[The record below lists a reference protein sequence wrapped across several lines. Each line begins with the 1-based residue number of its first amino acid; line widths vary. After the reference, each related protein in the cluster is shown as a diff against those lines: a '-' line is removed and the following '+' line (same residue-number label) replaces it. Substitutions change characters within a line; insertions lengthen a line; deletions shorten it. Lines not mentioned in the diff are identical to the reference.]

1 LRWRKD
7 KTRLHRVCFSR
18 AEIRG
23 NHFRHPCASELT
35 TEFHYRTQL
44 QNGEPTVNKR
54 FAICFA
60 LLVLGSMTVLAQ
72 DNKSG
77 IIHINGGATTVA
89 IRPSAQQPNAKGSEP
104 PANPF
109 YDNIGTSGY
118 QQYVGYAVCDGIRS
132 CGGEWTPAN
141 QITSLKTGTTQKI
154 TLGLGFVQGT
164 NRSLVILT
172 KDCKNKPC
180 TNPDGA
186 PQANRLCQGT
196 VKNMPIF
203 SDSNTQVVSFNCAA
217 QLTKG
222 KKYWVLMVAPP
233 DADLAWNFSLSAQAG
248 IVLGHNDSWGTY
260 QSKQPAGALTIQ

>member
-1 LRWRKD
+1 M
-7 KTRLHRVCFSR
+7 S
-18 AEIRG
+18 
-23 NHFRHPCASELT
+23 
-35 TEFHYRTQL
+35 EFHYRSQF
-44 QNGEPTVNKR
+44 QNGEPIVNKR
-54 FAICFA
+54 FAICSV
-60 LLVLGSMTVLAQ
+60 LLVLGSIVLAQ

-89 IRPSAQQPNAKGSEP
+89 IRPSAQQPNAKGIEP

-109 YDNIGTSGY
+109 YDNIGSSGY
-118 QQYVGYAVCDGIRS
+118 QQYVGYAVCDGISS

-141 QITSLKTGTTQKI
+141 QFTSLKTGTTKKI
-154 TLGLGFVQGT
+154 TMGLGFVQGT

-180 TNPDGA
+180 INPDGA

-203 SDSNTQVVSFNCAA
+203 SDSNTQVVSFSCAA

-222 KKYWVLMVAPP
+222 KKYWVLIVAPP
-233 DADLAWNFSLSAQAG
+233 DADLAWNFSISAQAG
-248 IVLGHNDSWGTY
+248 IVLGDNDRWGTY
-260 QSKQPAGALTIQ
+260 QSKQPTGALTIQ